1 MREQLRRVEKRTA
14 DYDSL
19 TSQLRRREQEVIEGA
34 KQFSEAREQWQVVET
49 ALKRRIDELEHGAG
63 SLFEDPAAASA
74 AGGEGADAGGRKF
87 ALPGWAQK
95 MK

>member
-19 TSQLRRREQEVIEGA
+19 TSQLHRREQEVIESA
-34 KQFSEAREQWQVVET
+34 RQFTEARAQWQVVET

-63 SLFEDPAAASA
+63 SLFDPAGGAEQA
-74 AGGEGADAGGRKF
+74 AGGDAAAANKF